1 MMGALERECAAR
13 GLKRPVASIEAG
25 RWIVSEAGITLYRVE
40 VVKELPGL
48 TYVAVDGGMADNPRR
63 PLYGAV
69 YEAVSAERPDA
80 VADRSGSRVSVVGRC
95 CESGDVL
102 IEDAR
107 LPALRRGEV
116 LAVFN
121 TGAYTFSM
129 ASNYNRLCRPA
140 VVLVRDGRADLIV
153 RRETP
158 EDLLAG
164 DEIPDRL
171 V

>member
-1 MMGALERECAAR
+1 M
-13 GLKRPVASIEAG
+13 
-25 RWIVSEAGITLYRVE
+25 E

-69 YEAVSAERPDA
+69 YEAVSAERPDSA
-80 VADRSGSRVSVVGRC
+80 ADRGGSRVSVVGRC

-116 LAVFN
+116 LAVFGERIG
-121 TGAYTFSM
+121 T
-129 ASNYNRLCRPA
+129 
-140 VVLVRDGRADLIV
+140 I
-153 RRETP
+153 
-158 EDLLAG
+158 
-164 DEIPDRL
+164 I
-171 V
+171 